1 MTRIFITGLPPSLTK
16 EQLRSHFAAK
26 YDVTD
31 CHLVSGRRIGFIGLS
46 DHVTAQNAVK
56 YFDRTFMRM
65 SKISVSLAKPVEMKR
80 DSRGLAAPVSQRR
93 QAGQEDGLRI
103 PSHKRK
109 RDIHDDGD
117 NDAQGA
123 SSMSMVRQTGGEDTT
138 AAIPKT
144 NQAERPS
151 SPQSTQDMDEGNALL
166 DKNASDADWM
176 RGKTNRLL
184 DLVENDHEPSSGSA
198 ASHAPSATSPLMRAS
213 DSKSPVKSDSQ
224 ETSPGDVTQPELV
237 PNARLFLR
245 NLPFNTTHD
254 SLRSIFSPY
263 GTISDVS
270 QTCLFFVSFLR
281 DDLR

>member
-1 MTRIFITGLPPSLTK
+1 
-16 EQLRSHFAAK
+16 
-26 YDVTD
+26 
-31 CHLVSGRRIGFIGLS
+31 
-46 DHVTAQNAVK
+46 
-56 YFDRTFMRM
+56 MRM

-93 QAGQEDGLRI
+93 QAGQVDGLLI

-117 NDAQGA
+117 NDAPRA
-123 SSMSMVRQTGGEDTT
+123 SSMSTVHQTGGEDTT

-144 NQAERPS
+144 IHAERHS
-151 SPQSTQDMDEGNALL
+151 SPPQSTQDMDEGNALL
-166 DKNASDADWM
+166 DNNASDADWM

-184 DLVENDHEPSSGSA
+184 DLVETDHEPSSVSA

-213 DSKSPVKSDSQ
+213 DSRSQVKSDSQ
-224 ETSPGDVTQPELV
+224 EPSPGDVTQPELV

-270 QTCLFFVSFLR
+270 RTCLCLLVSFLR
-281 DDLR
+281 DDFLIGTAYANGI